1 MAFLLRI
8 LKVLKFWTDLLKQFF
23 EIQKKYP
30 AKNDWILTIKE
41 DLETLSLKM
50 TFDEIKFTKKAIFKK
65 IIKEKACLS
74 ASEIST
80 TNAKSIFKY
89 RTKMSN
95 VKENFHFMYSEDK
108 LDCPECPGILDTQEH
123 LIEHLIEHFDT
134 PVDKQTYQKL
144 FAQGYHKDKV
154 TLVKNMDLLLNRR

>member
-74 ASEIST
+74 AFTYLLEQKEEHTKMEFLSYNKLSVQSYFCTSEIST
-80 TNAKSIFKY
+80 KNAKSIFKY

-95 VKENFHFMYSEDK
+95 VKENFHFHQN
-108 LDCPECPGILDTQEH
+108 L
-123 LIEHLIEHFDT
+123 
-134 PVDKQTYQKL
+134 
-144 FAQGYHKDKV
+144 
-154 TLVKNMDLLLNRR
+154 

>member
-1 MAFLLRI
+1 MEFLSYN
-8 LKVLKFWTDLLKQFF
+8 K
-23 EIQKKYP
+23 
-30 AKNDWILTIKE
+30 
-41 DLETLSLKM
+41 LSVQSYFC
-50 TFDEIKFTKKAIFKK
+50 T
-65 IIKEKACLS
+65 
-74 ASEIST
+74 SEIST
-80 TNAKSIFKY
+80 KNAKSIFKY

-144 FAQGYHKDKV
+144 LAQF
-154 TLVKNMDLLLNRR
+154 